1 MEISNIN
8 IDFEVIP
15 TNNPK
20 RLWITDC
27 SDWSVAENKASIISI
42 TPPGSNTA
50 INNTF
55 VKHNL
60 NVFHSVNLLLSC
72 LAECKEQ
79 IYQDLPDGIY
89 TIKLSSAFT
98 NIDKTRYF
106 LKTDLTQLRLDEVY
120 IKAGLEYDKSS
131 KSFRED
137 LQDIEFL
144 LRTASAH
151 TRNSDVF
158 KANRDFSLAQELL
171 SKYISCKNCL

>member
-1 MEISNIN
+1 MEVKKIN

-42 TPPGSNTA
+42 TPPGSSTP

-79 IYQDLPDGIY
+79 EYQDLPDGIY
-89 TIKLSSAFT
+89 TIKLHSSYT
-98 NIDKTRYF
+98 DIDKTRYF
-106 LKTDLTQLRLDEVY
+106 LKTDLTQLNLDQVY
-120 IKAGLEYDKSS
+120 IKSGLEYDKNN

-151 TRNSDVF
+151 ARNSDVF
-158 KANRDFSLAQELL
+158 KSNRDFKMAQELL
-171 SKYISCKNCL
+171 YKYISCKDCI